1 MEESKNKSLES
12 LVDSILKQ
20 DRLESPSKDF
30 TSKVMQHI
38 EVLQEKKAIVYK
50 PLISKQV
57 WAILGVVLI
66 VVLVYGFYGT
76 DSTSESWIDTI
87 NWNILVDNSIL
98 NQLGKLNFSN
108 TLLYALV
115 FFGLMLGIQIPILK
129 NYFNQQFKV

>member
-1 MEESKNKSLES
+1 MEENKNKSLES

-108 TLLYALV
+108 TLLYALA

-129 NYFNQQFKV
+129 HYFNQQFKV